1 MRRTV
6 LIAILSGLLILPLPG
21 CGSKDPLSP
30 FDSEGIGFL
39 RYTDIDT
46 VCDDPLLAQEGSE
59 FLCLAEDQLLL
70 SYVMDSSIELSDV
83 LGSYDHLV
91 ITNPRWIDRFGDVD
105 RLQPIPYESL
115 TAEIQ
120 QFLADQIPILTAEGT
135 LFSEGIGLYQYQDGG
150 LLAFPVNVTLGMAE
164 PVEAENPLILLVERP
179 AQTLRA
185 DTCLLPLTSSGNV
198 LFSDAAQLQEEFEA
212 SALRPYAA
220 LQEWTGPA

>member
-1 MRRTV
+1 M
-6 LIAILSGLLILPLPG
+6 
-21 CGSKDPLSP
+21 
-30 FDSEGIGFL
+30 
-39 RYTDIDT
+39 
-46 VCDDPLLAQEGSE
+46 
-59 FLCLAEDQLLL
+59 
-70 SYVMDSSIELSDV
+70 
-83 LGSYDHLV
+83 
-91 ITNPRWIDRFGDVD
+91 D